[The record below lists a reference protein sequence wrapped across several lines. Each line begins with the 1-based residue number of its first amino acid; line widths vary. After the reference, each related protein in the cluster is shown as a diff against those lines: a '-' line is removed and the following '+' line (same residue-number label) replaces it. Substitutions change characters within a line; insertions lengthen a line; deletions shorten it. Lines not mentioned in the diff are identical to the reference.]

1 MKRATAT
8 AAKYEWQ
15 GASMKDGFCSLAFP
29 PGGKKEPLV
38 EGPEEK
44 IKVQVAKLI
53 EGSSH

>member
-1 MKRATAT
+1 MKWATAA

-29 PGGKKEPLV
+29 PGGKKELLV
-38 EGPEEK
+38 EGLEEK

-53 EGSSH
+53 EGSPH